1 MNKELAQA
9 YLRYYEMLGDKTQAE
24 IYRKIAQ

>member
-1 MNKELAQA
+1 MNKELALA
-9 YLRYYEMLGDKTQAE
+9 YLRYYEMLGDEAQAE